1 MRGAIIWRWFLI
13 YFTAM
18 KAKHLIVAIVSVA
31 GFAIGRAE
39 LRPSCLSMKEV
50 YLGLMEKAVSAEV
63 PGWSRRVIS
72 NPRIPACSPN
82 SMDNFSS

>member
-1 MRGAIIWRWFLI
+1 
-13 YFTAM
+13 M

-50 YLGLMEKAVSAEV
+50 YLGLMEKAVSAYTPDHVRTYLESV
-63 PGWSRRVIS
+63 EKDGLKEHGF
-72 NPRIPACSPN
+72 PRQIGRAHV
-82 SMDNFSS
+82 